1 MPDSTALNTIT
12 EARSLQWTSSS
23 PVTSLACHP
32 GGGFLAA
39 GGLDGVVRVW
49 DVQAG
54 ECLRVLSGHSG
65 PVWSVAYDPGGG
77 FLATA
82 GGVDGVVRVWDVQTG
97 ECLRV
102 LSGNSGEVWSVAY
115 DPGGGFLATAGV
127 DGVRVWD
134 VQTGECV
141 RIIGIVKPGSFGIGG
156 YAVWDP
162 RTDRLIEWAG
172 EAWRALSW
180 RTVDQDGIHIWPLET
195 FQPETERRLSP
206 EEWAIPRPELIRRAR
221 SKQAGRTPVSGPARQ
236 TPPNASP
243 GR

>member
-23 PVTSLACHP
+23 PVTSLAYHP

-39 GGLDGVVRVW
+39 GGDDGVVRVW

-54 ECLRVLSGHSG
+54 ECLRVFSGNSG

-77 FLATA
+77 CLATG
-82 GGVDGVVRVWDVQTG
+82 GGV
-97 ECLRV
+97 
-102 LSGNSGEVWSVAY
+102 
-115 DPGGGFLATAGV
+115 
-127 DGVRVWD
+127 VRVWD